1 MYIPFCNR
9 NERMLQIQEEWHEYF
24 SFGCGTKF
32 EMFTFKVRAWI
43 AYNL

>member
-9 NERMLQIQEEWHEYF
+9 NERILQVQEEWHEYF
-24 SFGCGTKF
+24 SLGYGTKF
-32 EMFTFKVRAWI
+32 EIFTFKVRTWI